1 MDTPQLL
8 KFFFAFVFVMSL
20 MFLLSW
26 GLKRLGLAGQSLL
39 PNSRRRL
46 KIVETLPLDLRRK
59 LVIVRRD
66 NREHLIILGPSSETV
81 VEHGIIAADDD
92 TAAAANVVGLPQ
104 KEQKA
109 EGTKECLR

>member
-26 GLKRLGLAGQSLL
+26 GLKRLGLAGSSLL
-39 PNSRRRL
+39 PTGRRRL
-46 KIVETLPLDLRRK
+46 KVVETLPLDLRRK

-66 NREHLIILGPSSETV
+66 NREHLIILSPSSETV
-81 VEHGIIAADDD
+81 VEQGILVSDEDMNAAPA
-92 TAAAANVVGLPQ
+92 TIIGLPQ
-104 KEQKA
+104 KEQKNV
-109 EGTKECLR
+109 